1 MHVYSRHTRTKL
13 LSFPPDPATIQNS
26 ASAAFQCSSSDST
39 WPPDRSVP
47 GLPMSPIGK
56 VYLDGVKRGD
66 ENWQNGVMLRMEGQR
81 GDPISIADELPV
93 EFST

>member
-1 MHVYSRHTRTKL
+1 
-13 LSFPPDPATIQNS
+13 
-26 ASAAFQCSSSDST
+26 
-39 WPPDRSVP
+39 
-47 GLPMSPIGK
+47 MSPIGK
-56 VYLDGVKRGD
+56 VYLDGVKRDD